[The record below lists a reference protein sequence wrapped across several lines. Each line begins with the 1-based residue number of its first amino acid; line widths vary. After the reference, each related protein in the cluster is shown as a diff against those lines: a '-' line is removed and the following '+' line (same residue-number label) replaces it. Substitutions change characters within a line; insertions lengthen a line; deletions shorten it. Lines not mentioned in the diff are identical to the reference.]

1 MDNRYVENVS
11 SKTSENSFFK
21 CTWTFS
27 RVDHILGNKTI
38 LSKLK
43 KTEIIS
49 SLFWPQWYDTR
60 IQLQEE
66 NWNKNVEPKR
76 VTKQPMGQQINQIV
90 NKDTL
95 KQMKMKTQLAKN
107 LWNTSKAVL
116 RGKEVYNDTG
126 LLQENPK

>member
-1 MDNRYVENVS
+1 M
-11 SKTSENSFFK
+11 
-21 CTWTFS
+21 
-27 RVDHILGNKTI
+27 
-38 LSKLK
+38 
-43 KTEIIS
+43 
-49 SLFWPQWYDTR
+49 
-60 IQLQEE
+60 
-66 NWNKNVEPKR
+66 EPKR

>member
-1 MDNRYVENVS
+1 
-11 SKTSENSFFK
+11 
-21 CTWTFS
+21 
-27 RVDHILGNKTI
+27 
-38 LSKLK
+38 
-43 KTEIIS
+43 
-49 SLFWPQWYDTR
+49 
-60 IQLQEE
+60 
-66 NWNKNVEPKR
+66 
-76 VTKQPMGQQINQIV
+76 MGQQINQIV